1 MLSEQAFKKTE
12 GMLYRYY
19 RNIKKKDRLKYK
31 KYTLE
36 NRIEQ
41 IKRDIKT
48 INIELDD
55 NVKAIDYSKEKIQSS
70 SVGSGVGSSLEQSL
84 MKEITKL
91 ENELKTII
99 KAKLKLQAKIRL
111 LETEISDTEYVIN
124 QLSEEYKQLVEL
136 KYGNSEKISNVAIGM
151 KLNMTEATVRRK
163 RVEVVEAIAKWMNIA

>member
-1 MLSEQAFKKTE
+1 MISEQAFKKTE

-19 RNIKKKDRLKYK
+19 RNIRKKDRLKHK

-70 SVGSGVGSSLEQSL
+70 SVGSGLEQSL
-84 MKEITKL
+84 MEEITKL

-111 LETEISDTEYVIN
+111 LETEISDIEYVIN

-136 KYGNSEKISNVAIGM
+136 KYGNSMKISNTAIGM

-163 RVEVVEAIAKWMNIA
+163 RVEVVETIAKWMNIA

>member
-1 MLSEQAFKKTE
+1 MISEQAFKKTE

-19 RNIKKKDRLKYK
+19 RNIRKKDRLKYK

-70 SVGSGVGSSLEQSL
+70 SAGSGLEQSL

-99 KAKLKLQAKIRL
+99 KAKLKLQAKIRI

-136 KYGNSEKISNVAIGM
+136 KYGNSMKISNAAIGM

-163 RVEVVEAIAKWMNIA
+163 RVEVVQAIAKWMNIA

>member
-1 MLSEQAFKKTE
+1 MISEQAFKKTE

-19 RNIKKKDRLKYK
+19 RNIRKKDRLEYK

-70 SVGSGVGSSLEQSL
+70 SVGSGLEQSL
-84 MKEITKL
+84 MGEITKL

-111 LETEISDTEYVIN
+111 LETEISDIEYVIN

-136 KYGNSEKISNVAIGM
+136 KYGNSTKISNTAIGM